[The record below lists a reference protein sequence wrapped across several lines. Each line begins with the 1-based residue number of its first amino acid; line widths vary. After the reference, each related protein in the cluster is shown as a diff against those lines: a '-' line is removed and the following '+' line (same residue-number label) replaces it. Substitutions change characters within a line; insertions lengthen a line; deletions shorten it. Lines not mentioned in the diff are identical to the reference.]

1 MLLKIFAANRKNLQL
16 EVLYMEI
23 KRNRYLNTLISKKHN
38 GLIKVITGMRR
49 CGKSYLLFTL
59 FKEHLLSDGIDEDHI
74 IEIAFDA
81 FENKK
86 YRDPDV
92 LYPYLKEQIKDDA
105 MYYVLLDEVQLLGEF
120 ESILNSLIRMKNV
133 DVYVTGSNARFLS
146 KDVITEF
153 RGRGDEVHMYPLS
166 FAEFMS
172 VYPGTKQDG
181 WNEYMLYGGIP
192 LVLEFTT
199 PDQKIAFLKSLF
211 EETYISDIVGRHN
224 IRNKAELEE
233 LLNILS
239 SAIGSL
245 TNPQKLSATFQTVK
259 KKKISNST
267 IKRYIDYLCDSFL
280 IDSAIRYDVKGKKYI
295 DTPVKYYFTDMGL
308 RNARLNFRQI
318 KETHS
323 MENIIF
329 NELKMRGFNVDVG
342 VIMQYETNEKGSN
355 IRKQLEIDFVCNQ
368 GSKRYYIQ
376 SAYAIPDQAKM
387 EQEQRSLML
396 TGDFFKRMIITKDTP
411 APYYNESGVLI
422 MNVYDFLL
430 NENSLNF

>member
-1 MLLKIFAANRKNLQL
+1 
-16 EVLYMEI
+16 MEI
-23 KRNRYLNTLISKKHN
+23 KRDRYLNTLISKKHN

-59 FKEHLLSDGIDEDHI
+59 FKGHLLSDGADEAHI

-81 FENKK
+81 FENKEL
-86 YRDPDV
+86 RNPNV
-92 LYPYLKEQIKDDA
+92 LYPFLKEQIKDDA
-105 MYYVLLDEVQLLGEF
+105 MYYVLLDEVQLLDEF
-120 ESILNSLIRMKNV
+120 EPVLNSLIRMKNV

-181 WNEYMLYGGIP
+181 WDEYMLYGGIP
-192 LVLEFTT
+192 LVLGFTA

-245 TNPQKLSATFQTVK
+245 TNPEKLSATFQTVK
-259 KKKISNST
+259 KKKISNTT
-267 IKRYIDYLCDSFL
+267 IRRYIDYLCDSFL

-318 KETHS
+318 EETHS

-342 VIMQYETNEKGSN
+342 VIVQYDTNEKGNS
-355 IRKQLEIDFVCNQ
+355 IRKQLEIDFVCNK

-396 TGDFFKRMIITKDTP
+396 TGDFFKRIILTKDTP

-430 NENSLNF
+430 NENSLEN

>member
-1 MLLKIFAANRKNLQL
+1 
-16 EVLYMEI
+16 MEI
-23 KRNRYLNTLISKKHN
+23 KRDRYLNLLISKKHN

-59 FKEHLLSDGIDEDHI
+59 FKDYLLSEGIEKSHI

-81 FENKK
+81 YENKQ

-92 LYPYLKEQIKDDA
+92 LYPYMKEQIKDDG

-120 ESILNSLIRMKNV
+120 EAILNSLTRMKNV

-181 WNEYMLYGGIP
+181 WNEYMLYGGLP
-192 LVLEFTT
+192 LVLSFTT
-199 PDQKIAFLKSLF
+199 PNQKIAFLKSLF

-245 TNPQKLSATFQTVK
+245 TNPEKLAATFRSAK
-259 KKKISNST
+259 NKKISSNT
-267 IKRYIDYLCDSFL
+267 IKKYIDYLCDSFL
-280 IDSAIRYDVKGKKYI
+280 IDSAVRYDVKGKKYI
-295 DTPVKYYFTDMGL
+295 DTPVKYYFTDIGL
-308 RNARLNFRQI
+308 RNARLNFRQLE
-318 KETHS
+318 ETHS

-329 NELKMRGFNVDVG
+329 NELKIRGFNVDVG
-342 VIMQYETNEKGSN
+342 VIIQYDTNEKGNS
-355 IRKQLEIDFVCNQ
+355 IRKQLEIDFVCNK

-396 TGDFFKRMIITKDTP
+396 TGDFFKRIIITKDTP
-411 APYYNESGVLI
+411 APYYNENGVLI
-422 MNVYDFLL
+422 MSVYDFLL
-430 NENSLNF
+430 NENSLDI

>member
-1 MLLKIFAANRKNLQL
+1 
-16 EVLYMEI
+16 MEI
-23 KRNRYLNTLISKKHN
+23 KRDRYLNLLISKKHN

-59 FKEHLLSDGIDEDHI
+59 FKDYLLSEGIEKSHI

-81 FENKK
+81 YENKQ

-92 LYPYLKEQIKDDA
+92 LYPYLKEQIKDDG

-120 ESILNSLIRMKNV
+120 EAILNSLTRMKNV

-181 WNEYMLYGGIP
+181 WNEYMLYGGLP
-192 LVLEFTT
+192 LVLSFTT
-199 PDQKIAFLKSLF
+199 PNQKIAFLKSLF

-245 TNPQKLSATFQTVK
+245 TNPEKLAATFRSAK
-259 KKKISNST
+259 NKKISSNT
-267 IKRYIDYLCDSFL
+267 IKKYIDYLCDSFL
-280 IDSAIRYDVKGKKYI
+280 IDSAVRYDVKGKKYI
-295 DTPVKYYFTDMGL
+295 DTPVKYYFTDIGL
-308 RNARLNFRQI
+308 RNARLNFRQLE
-318 KETHS
+318 ETHS

-329 NELKMRGFNVDVG
+329 NELKIRGFNVDVG
-342 VIMQYETNEKGSN
+342 VIIQYDTNEKGNS
-355 IRKQLEIDFVCNQ
+355 IRKQLEIDFVCNK

-396 TGDFFKRMIITKDTP
+396 TGDFFKRIIITKDTP
-411 APYYNESGVLI
+411 APYYNENGVLI
-422 MNVYDFLL
+422 MSVYDFLL
-430 NENSLNF
+430 NENSLDI